1 MSNIQS
7 VIVYSNPLEAA
18 FWESGMIFP
27 LFCGM
32 IVAVIAALSVNW
44 LCERYNRS
52 RMRRRPYGWGTT
64 NLQAKLVVI
73 SAIVGMIGTIWFMM

>member
-7 VIVYSNPLEAA
+7 VIVYRNPLEAA

-64 NLQAKLVVI
+64 NLQAKLVII
-73 SAIVGMIGTIWFMM
+73 SAVVGMVGTILFMM